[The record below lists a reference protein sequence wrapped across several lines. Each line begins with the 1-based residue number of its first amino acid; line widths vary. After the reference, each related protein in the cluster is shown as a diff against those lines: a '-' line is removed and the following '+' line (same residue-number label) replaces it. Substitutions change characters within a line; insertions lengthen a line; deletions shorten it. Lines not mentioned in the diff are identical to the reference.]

1 MSLTEITGEGS
12 SPQTTI
18 RAAKPGRD
26 PHTVSRVQVAAAG
39 MSSAPAADTPALD
52 PQAAREYIEQVQ
64 EVLDRVA
71 PAPHK
76 VTFRRDDTTNGFVI
90 EVRNPDGSMI
100 RQYPPEKLLNLRRKL
115 DEMSGMVID
124 QMT

>member
-1 MSLTEITGEGS
+1 MSIVEISGEGAGL
-12 SPQTTI
+12 QATV
-18 RAAKPGRD
+18 RAANPGRD
-26 PHTVSRVQVAAAG
+26 QQIASRVQASGAG
-39 MSSAPAADTPALD
+39 PPSAPSEEVPAID

-76 VTFRRDDTTNGFVI
+76 ITFRRDDTTNGFVI

-100 RQYPPEKLLNLRRKL
+100 RQYPPETLLKLRRKL

-124 QMT
+124 EMT

>member
-1 MSLTEITGEGS
+1 MSITEITGEGTG
-12 SPQTTI
+12 PQTTI
-18 RAAKPGRD
+18 RAANPGRGQQTA
-26 PHTVSRVQVAAAG
+26 PRVPDSGAG
-39 MSSAPAADTPALD
+39 PPSAPVAQEPAID

-76 VTFRRDDTTNGFVI
+76 ITFRRDDTTNGFVI

-100 RQYPPEKLLNLRRKL
+100 RQYPPETLLKLRRKL

-124 QMT
+124 EMT

>member
-1 MSLTEITGEGS
+1 MSIVEISGEGTG
-12 SPQTTI
+12 PQTTV
-18 RAAKPGRD
+18 RAANPGRD
-26 PHTVSRVQVAAAG
+26 QHAVSRAQSSGAGPPSVPVAE
-39 MSSAPAADTPALD
+39 TPAID

-76 VTFRRDDTTNGFVI
+76 ITFRRDDTTNGFVI

-100 RQYPPEKLLNLRRKL
+100 RQYPPETLLKLRRKL

-124 QMT
+124 EMT

>member
-1 MSLTEITGEGS
+1 MGIIDVSGEGTGR
-12 SPQTTI
+12 PTPI
-18 RAAKPGRD
+18 RSADPGRGT
-26 PHTVSRVQVAAAG
+26 PTVSRVQVAAAG